1 MNANVYKMVR
11 NLYNCRPLQNAVS
24 VFYSECQDAVK
35 RIGSV
40 WHLGVFFWSCIFVL
54 YRQNNSSICIG
65 LLNTRIMICA
75 LTYLFFHNFI
85 LSRSK
90 RLSFIRFK
98 EMSFLAKILT
108 SITAPVAFLYH
119 MWFPVH
125 EKLACIFPIGSY
137 PDLEFEAPFQYFHV
151 MTVALAA
158 LMTYIVTVRP
168 HGEEVKNVTKRRRI
182 SLDPVLSP
190 NSSFC
195 RSPDSPKIMGYNG
208 ILTRSRCSELIRRPQ
223 RECTPT
229 RRYTPD

>member
-1 MNANVYKMVR
+1 MVR
-11 NLYNCRPLQNAVS
+11 TLYKFKPLQTAVS
-24 VFYSECQDAVK
+24 VFYSECQDAVN

-40 WHLGVFFWSCIFVL
+40 WHLGVFVWSCIFVL
-54 YRQNNSSICIG
+54 YRQNNSNISIG
-65 LLNTRIMICA
+65 LLNTRLMLVA

-98 EMSFLAKILT
+98 EMSFLAKIVI
-108 SITAPVAFLYH
+108 SMTAPVAFLYH

-125 EKLACIFPIGSY
+125 TKLVCIFPLGSY

-151 MTVALAA
+151 MTVSLAA
-158 LMTYIVTVRP
+158 LMTYIVTVRQ
-168 HGEEVKNVTKRRRI
+168 HGEVKSVKKRRRI

-195 RSPDSPKIMGYNG
+195 RSPDSPKIMGYKG

-229 RRYTPD
+229 RRFTPD